1 MTTLNDVLKA
11 VRDVVVMNER
21 VSNLAKQVERLGEEQ
36 GRQNERLIR
45 VESFIDLVKPAV
57 TRRLTGPE

>member
-21 VSNLAKQVERLGEEQ
+21 VGALAKQVERLAEEQ

-45 VESFIDLVKPAV
+45 VESFVDLVKPAV
-57 TRRLTGPE
+57 TRRLTGPD